1 MAAAEIDA
9 ARVPAR
15 PRGLVFAGL
24 ILLALALFLAELALG
39 PVRIAPGEILRA
51 LTGAADPATV
61 AILGAI
67 RLPRALLGL
76 AVGTALG
83 LAGAATQGIL
93 RNPLA
98 DPGLIGVTGGA
109 ALGAVSI
116 LVLGGPLAGG
126 LPEAARPWLLPAAA
140 FLGAGVVTLF
150 VFTVARRGG
159 VTSVATLIL
168 AGVAVNALVG
178 AVIGM
183 LAYVSDDRQLR
194 DLTFWTMGSLG
205 GAGWPLVLVA
215 LAIAFATGVALLAF
229 ARALDLF
236 QLGERA
242 AFHSGLD
249 IERAKLWIGVLTAL
263 GVGAVTAAAGPIGFV
278 GLIAPHM
285 ARAMVGHGH
294 RAMLPA
300 AALTGIALVLS
311 ADLAVRLAV
320 PPAEPPI
327 GLAMSLIGGPFF
339 LWLLTRRMRG
349 EGL

>member
-1 MAAAEIDA
+1 MALAGTDA
-9 ARVPAR
+9 ARPIAR
-15 PRGLVFAGL
+15 PRRLIFAGL
-24 ILLALALFLAELALG
+24 ILLAVALFVAELALG
-39 PVRIAPGEILRA
+39 PVRIAPAAILRA
-51 LTGAADPATV
+51 LTGTADPATA
-61 AILGAI
+61 AIIGSI

-76 AVGTALG
+76 AVGVALG
-83 LAGAATQGIL
+83 LSGAAMQGIL

-98 DPGLIGVTGGA
+98 DPGLIGVSGGA

-126 LPEAARPWLLPAAA
+126 LPEAARPWLLPVAA
-140 FLGAGVVTLF
+140 FLGAGLVTLF
-150 VFTVARRGG
+150 VFAVARRGG

-178 AVIGM
+178 AMIGM

-215 LAIAFATGVALLAF
+215 LGIALATGAALLAF
-229 ARALDLF
+229 GRSLDLF

-249 IERAKLWIGVLTAL
+249 IERAKLRIGVLTAL

-278 GLIAPHM
+278 GLIAPHI
-285 ARAMVGHGH
+285 ARIAVGHGH

-300 AALTGIALVLS
+300 AALVGIALVLS

-339 LWLLTRRMRG
+339 LWLLTRRTRG
-349 EGL
+349 DLL